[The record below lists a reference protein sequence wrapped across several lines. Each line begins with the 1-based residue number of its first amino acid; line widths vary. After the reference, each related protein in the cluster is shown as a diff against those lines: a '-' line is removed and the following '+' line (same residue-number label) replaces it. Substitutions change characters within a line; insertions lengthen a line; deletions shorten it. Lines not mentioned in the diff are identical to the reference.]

1 MLFIYYPKGSTCQKA
16 KKWLDAQEI
25 SYTERHIV
33 EENPTYE
40 ELKKWQARSGLPI
53 KKFFNTSGMLY
64 KEMQLKDKLPQMSE
78 DEQLKLLATNGMLV
92 KRPVIVDGDT
102 VLTGF
107 RVMDWDQKFPF
118 LREKGHVV
126 SLIGGGGKTTLLYAL
141 SAYCTAKGWRVL
153 TATTTHIRKPV
164 NVPWIAVNEEEN
176 TAWENARKERDRLWQ
191 QGTYV
196 VAGTPA
202 PHEKLTILPES
213 IRSEW
218 ISDADITFLEAD
230 GAKCLPCKFPAAY
243 EPVILPQSDI
253 VLAVAGLS
261 ALYRPL
267 GEVCF
272 RAELAIEAWNRDVCE
287 YGDAAYPKE
296 GKRLLKEVPI
306 SKDTPLTPELLAWLL
321 GSENGA
327 RKDISGRSFFVVLNQ
342 ADTSERR
349 EDGRKVLDILKHSYG
364 IQGILTSFSGPERN
378 QE

>member
-1 MLFIYYPKGSTCQKA
+1 MGREA
-16 KKWLDAQEI
+16 A
-25 SYTERHIV
+25 
-33 EENPTYE
+33 
-40 ELKKWQARSGLPI
+40 
-53 KKFFNTSGMLY
+53 
-64 KEMQLKDKLPQMSE
+64 
-78 DEQLKLLATNGMLV
+78 
-92 KRPVIVDGDT
+92 
-102 VLTGF
+102 
-107 RVMDWDQKFPF
+107 VMDWEQKFPF

-153 TATTTHIRKPV
+153 TTTTTHIRKPV
-164 NVPWIAVNEEEN
+164 NVPWIAVNEEEKTASLECESSECKTSVGIKCVCEN
-176 TAWENARKERDRLWQ
+176 TAWENAGKERDRLWQ

-202 PHEKLTILPES
+202 PHEKLTILPEA
-213 IRSEW
+213 IRGEW

-230 GAKCLPCKFPAAY
+230 GAKCLPCKFPAAH

-306 SKDTPLTPELLAWLL
+306 SKDTSLTPELLAWLL

-364 IQGILTSFSGPERN
+364 IQGILTSFSGTERN
-378 QE
+378 

>member
-1 MLFIYYPKGSTCQKA
+1 MGREA
-16 KKWLDAQEI
+16 A
-25 SYTERHIV
+25 
-33 EENPTYE
+33 
-40 ELKKWQARSGLPI
+40 
-53 KKFFNTSGMLY
+53 
-64 KEMQLKDKLPQMSE
+64 
-78 DEQLKLLATNGMLV
+78 
-92 KRPVIVDGDT
+92 
-102 VLTGF
+102 
-107 RVMDWDQKFPF
+107 VMDWEQSFPF

-126 SLIGGGGKTTLLYAL
+126 SLVGGGGKTTLLYAL

-153 TATTTHIRKPV
+153 TSTTTHIRKPV
-164 NVPWIAVNEEEN
+164 NVPWIAVSEEEKTASLECESININKKAQCEN
-176 TAWENARKERDRLWQ
+176 TAWENAGKYRDRLWQ

-202 PHEKLTILPES
+202 PHEKLTSLPEP

-230 GAKCLPCKFPAAY
+230 GAKCLPCKFPAAH

-306 SKDTPLTPELLAWLL
+306 SKDTSLTPELLAWLL

-342 ADTSERR
+342 ADTPERR
-349 EDGRKVLDILKHSYG
+349 EDGRKVLDILKQSYG
-364 IQGILTSFSGPERN
+364 IQGILTSFLETERN

>member
-1 MLFIYYPKGSTCQKA
+1 MGRKA
-16 KKWLDAQEI
+16 A
-25 SYTERHIV
+25 
-33 EENPTYE
+33 
-40 ELKKWQARSGLPI
+40 
-53 KKFFNTSGMLY
+53 
-64 KEMQLKDKLPQMSE
+64 
-78 DEQLKLLATNGMLV
+78 
-92 KRPVIVDGDT
+92 
-102 VLTGF
+102 
-107 RVMDWDQKFPF
+107 VMDWEQKFPF

-164 NVPWIAVNEEEN
+164 NVPWIAVNEEEKTASLECESSECKTSVGIKCVCEN
-176 TAWENARKERDRLWQ
+176 TAWENAGKERDRLWQ

-202 PHEKLTILPES
+202 PHEKLTILPEA

-230 GAKCLPCKFPAAY
+230 GAKCLPCKFPAAH

-306 SKDTPLTPELLAWLL
+306 SKDTSLTPELLAWLL

-364 IQGILTSFSGPERN
+364 IQGILTSFSGTERN
-378 QE
+378 RE

>member
-1 MLFIYYPKGSTCQKA
+1 MGRKA
-16 KKWLDAQEI
+16 A
-25 SYTERHIV
+25 
-33 EENPTYE
+33 
-40 ELKKWQARSGLPI
+40 
-53 KKFFNTSGMLY
+53 
-64 KEMQLKDKLPQMSE
+64 
-78 DEQLKLLATNGMLV
+78 
-92 KRPVIVDGDT
+92 
-102 VLTGF
+102 
-107 RVMDWDQKFPF
+107 VMDWEQKFPF

-153 TATTTHIRKPV
+153 TTTTTHIRKPV
-164 NVPWIAVNEEEN
+164 NVPWIAVNEEEKTASLECESSECKTSVGIKCVCEN
-176 TAWENARKERDRLWQ
+176 TAWENAGKERDRLWQ

-364 IQGILTSFSGPERN
+364 IQGILTSFSETERN
-378 QE
+378 QG

>member
-1 MLFIYYPKGSTCQKA
+1 MGREA
-16 KKWLDAQEI
+16 A
-25 SYTERHIV
+25 
-33 EENPTYE
+33 
-40 ELKKWQARSGLPI
+40 
-53 KKFFNTSGMLY
+53 
-64 KEMQLKDKLPQMSE
+64 
-78 DEQLKLLATNGMLV
+78 
-92 KRPVIVDGDT
+92 
-102 VLTGF
+102 
-107 RVMDWDQKFPF
+107 VMDWEQKFPF

-153 TATTTHIRKPV
+153 TTTTTHIRKPV
-164 NVPWIAVNEEEN
+164 NVPWIAVNEEEKTASLECESSESKTSVGIKCVCEN
-176 TAWENARKERDRLWQ
+176 TAWENAGKERDRLWQ

-230 GAKCLPCKFPAAY
+230 GAKCLPCKFPAAH

-306 SKDTPLTPELLAWLL
+306 SKDTSLTPELLAWLL

-327 RKDISGRSFFVVLNQ
+327 RKDISGRLFFVVLNQ

-364 IQGILTSFSGPERN
+364 IQGILTSFSGTERN

>member
-1 MLFIYYPKGSTCQKA
+1 MGRKA
-16 KKWLDAQEI
+16 A
-25 SYTERHIV
+25 
-33 EENPTYE
+33 
-40 ELKKWQARSGLPI
+40 
-53 KKFFNTSGMLY
+53 
-64 KEMQLKDKLPQMSE
+64 
-78 DEQLKLLATNGMLV
+78 
-92 KRPVIVDGDT
+92 
-102 VLTGF
+102 
-107 RVMDWDQKFPF
+107 VMDWEQKFPF

-164 NVPWIAVNEEEN
+164 NVPWIAVNEEEKTASLECESSECKTSVGIKCVCEN
-176 TAWENARKERDRLWQ
+176 TAWENAGKERDRLWQ

-230 GAKCLPCKFPAAY
+230 GAKCLPCKFPAAH

-306 SKDTPLTPELLAWLL
+306 SKDTSLTPELLAWLL

>member
-1 MLFIYYPKGSTCQKA
+1 MGREA
-16 KKWLDAQEI
+16 A
-25 SYTERHIV
+25 
-33 EENPTYE
+33 
-40 ELKKWQARSGLPI
+40 
-53 KKFFNTSGMLY
+53 
-64 KEMQLKDKLPQMSE
+64 
-78 DEQLKLLATNGMLV
+78 
-92 KRPVIVDGDT
+92 
-102 VLTGF
+102 
-107 RVMDWDQKFPF
+107 VMDWEQKFPF

-164 NVPWIAVNEEEN
+164 NVPWIAVNEEEKTASLECESSECKTSVGIKCVCEN
-176 TAWENARKERDRLWQ
+176 TAWENAGKERDRLWQ

-230 GAKCLPCKFPAAY
+230 GAKCLPCKFPAAH

-306 SKDTPLTPELLAWLL
+306 SKDTSLTPELLAWLL

>member
-1 MLFIYYPKGSTCQKA
+1 MGREA
-16 KKWLDAQEI
+16 A
-25 SYTERHIV
+25 
-33 EENPTYE
+33 
-40 ELKKWQARSGLPI
+40 
-53 KKFFNTSGMLY
+53 
-64 KEMQLKDKLPQMSE
+64 
-78 DEQLKLLATNGMLV
+78 
-92 KRPVIVDGDT
+92 
-102 VLTGF
+102 
-107 RVMDWDQKFPF
+107 VMDWEQKFPF

-153 TATTTHIRKPV
+153 TTTTTHIRKPV
-164 NVPWIAVNEEEN
+164 NVPWIAVNEEEKTASLECESSECKTSVGIKCVCEN
-176 TAWENARKERDRLWQ
+176 TAWENAGKERDRLWQ

-230 GAKCLPCKFPAAY
+230 GAKCLPCKFPAAH

-306 SKDTPLTPELLAWLL
+306 SKDTSLTPELLAWLL

-327 RKDISGRSFFVVLNQ
+327 RKDISGRSFFAVLNQ

>member
-1 MLFIYYPKGSTCQKA
+1 MGREA
-16 KKWLDAQEI
+16 A
-25 SYTERHIV
+25 
-33 EENPTYE
+33 
-40 ELKKWQARSGLPI
+40 
-53 KKFFNTSGMLY
+53 
-64 KEMQLKDKLPQMSE
+64 
-78 DEQLKLLATNGMLV
+78 
-92 KRPVIVDGDT
+92 
-102 VLTGF
+102 
-107 RVMDWDQKFPF
+107 VMDWEQKFPF

-153 TATTTHIRKPV
+153 TTMTTHIRKPV
-164 NVPWIAVNEEEN
+164 NVPWIAVNEEEKTASLECESSECKTSVGIKCVCEN
-176 TAWENARKERDRLWQ
+176 TAWENAGKERDRLWQ

-202 PHEKLTILPES
+202 PHEKLTILPEA

-230 GAKCLPCKFPAAY
+230 GAKCLPCKFPAAH

-306 SKDTPLTPELLAWLL
+306 SKDTSLTPELLAWLL

>member
-1 MLFIYYPKGSTCQKA
+1 MGREA
-16 KKWLDAQEI
+16 A
-25 SYTERHIV
+25 
-33 EENPTYE
+33 
-40 ELKKWQARSGLPI
+40 
-53 KKFFNTSGMLY
+53 
-64 KEMQLKDKLPQMSE
+64 
-78 DEQLKLLATNGMLV
+78 
-92 KRPVIVDGDT
+92 
-102 VLTGF
+102 
-107 RVMDWDQKFPF
+107 VMDWEQCFPF

-126 SLIGGGGKTTLLYAL
+126 SLVGGGGKTTLLYAL

-153 TATTTHIRKPV
+153 TSTTTHIRKPV
-164 NVPWIAVNEEEN
+164 NVPWIAVNEEEKTASLECESINTNKKAQCEKGVWEDAVYKKAICEDSECKTSVGIKCVCEN
-176 TAWENARKERDRLWQ
+176 TAWENAGKERDCLWQ
-191 QGTYV
+191 QGIYV

-202 PHEKLTILPES
+202 PHEKLTSLPEP

-230 GAKCLPCKFPAAY
+230 GAKCLPCKFPAAH

-287 YGDAAYPKE
+287 YGDEAYPKE
-296 GKRLLKEVPI
+296 GKRLLKKVPI
-306 SKDTPLTPELLAWLL
+306 SKDTSLTPELLAWLL

-342 ADTSERR
+342 ADTPERR
-349 EDGRKVLDILKHSYG
+349 EDGRKILDILKQSYG
-364 IQGILTSFSGPERN
+364 IQGILTSFSGTERN

>member
-1 MLFIYYPKGSTCQKA
+1 MGREA
-16 KKWLDAQEI
+16 A
-25 SYTERHIV
+25 
-33 EENPTYE
+33 
-40 ELKKWQARSGLPI
+40 
-53 KKFFNTSGMLY
+53 
-64 KEMQLKDKLPQMSE
+64 
-78 DEQLKLLATNGMLV
+78 
-92 KRPVIVDGDT
+92 
-102 VLTGF
+102 
-107 RVMDWDQKFPF
+107 VMDWEQKFPF

-164 NVPWIAVNEEEN
+164 NVPWIAVNEEEKTASLECESSECKTSVGIKCVCEN
-176 TAWENARKERDRLWQ
+176 TAWENAGKERDRLWQ

-230 GAKCLPCKFPAAY
+230 GAKCLPCKFPAAH

-306 SKDTPLTPELLAWLL
+306 SKDTSLTPELLAWLL

-364 IQGILTSFSGPERN
+364 IQGILTSFSGTERN
-378 QE
+378 

>member
-1 MLFIYYPKGSTCQKA
+1 MGREA
-16 KKWLDAQEI
+16 A
-25 SYTERHIV
+25 
-33 EENPTYE
+33 
-40 ELKKWQARSGLPI
+40 
-53 KKFFNTSGMLY
+53 
-64 KEMQLKDKLPQMSE
+64 
-78 DEQLKLLATNGMLV
+78 
-92 KRPVIVDGDT
+92 
-102 VLTGF
+102 
-107 RVMDWDQKFPF
+107 VMDWEQKFPF

-153 TATTTHIRKPV
+153 TTTTTHIRKPV
-164 NVPWIAVNEEEN
+164 NVPWIAVNEEEKTASLECESSECKTSVGIKCVCEN
-176 TAWENARKERDRLWQ
+176 TAWENAGKERDRLWQ

-230 GAKCLPCKFPAAY
+230 GAKCLPCKFPAAH

-306 SKDTPLTPELLAWLL
+306 SKDTSLTPELLAWLL

-364 IQGILTSFSGPERN
+364 IQGILTSFSETERN

>member
-1 MLFIYYPKGSTCQKA
+1 
-16 KKWLDAQEI
+16 
-25 SYTERHIV
+25 
-33 EENPTYE
+33 
-40 ELKKWQARSGLPI
+40 
-53 KKFFNTSGMLY
+53 
-64 KEMQLKDKLPQMSE
+64 
-78 DEQLKLLATNGMLV
+78 
-92 KRPVIVDGDT
+92 
-102 VLTGF
+102 
-107 RVMDWDQKFPF
+107 MDWEQKFPF

-164 NVPWIAVNEEEN
+164 NVPWIAVNEEEKTASLECESSECKTSVGIKCVCEN
-176 TAWENARKERDRLWQ
+176 TAWENAGKERDRLWQ

-202 PHEKLTILPES
+202 PHEKLAILPEA

-230 GAKCLPCKFPAAY
+230 GAKCLPCKFPAAH

-306 SKDTPLTPELLAWLL
+306 SKDTSLTPELLAWLL

-364 IQGILTSFSGPERN
+364 IQGILTSFSGTERN
-378 QE
+378 RE

>member
-1 MLFIYYPKGSTCQKA
+1 MGRKA
-16 KKWLDAQEI
+16 A
-25 SYTERHIV
+25 
-33 EENPTYE
+33 
-40 ELKKWQARSGLPI
+40 
-53 KKFFNTSGMLY
+53 
-64 KEMQLKDKLPQMSE
+64 
-78 DEQLKLLATNGMLV
+78 
-92 KRPVIVDGDT
+92 
-102 VLTGF
+102 
-107 RVMDWDQKFPF
+107 VMDWEQKFPF

-153 TATTTHIRKPV
+153 TTTTTHIRKPV
-164 NVPWIAVNEEEN
+164 NVPWIAVNEEEKTASLECESSECKTSVGIKCVCEN
-176 TAWENARKERDRLWQ
+176 TAWENAGKERDRLWQ

-230 GAKCLPCKFPAAY
+230 GAKCLPCKFPAAH

-327 RKDISGRSFFVVLNQ
+327 RKDISGRLFFVVLNQ

-364 IQGILTSFSGPERN
+364 IQGILTSFSGSERN

>member
-1 MLFIYYPKGSTCQKA
+1 MGREA
-16 KKWLDAQEI
+16 A
-25 SYTERHIV
+25 
-33 EENPTYE
+33 
-40 ELKKWQARSGLPI
+40 
-53 KKFFNTSGMLY
+53 
-64 KEMQLKDKLPQMSE
+64 
-78 DEQLKLLATNGMLV
+78 
-92 KRPVIVDGDT
+92 
-102 VLTGF
+102 
-107 RVMDWDQKFPF
+107 VMDWEQKFPF

-164 NVPWIAVNEEEN
+164 NVPWIAVNEEEKTASLECEPINTNKKAQCEN

-202 PHEKLTILPES
+202 PHEKLTILPEA

-230 GAKCLPCKFPAAY
+230 GAKCLPCKFPAAH

-327 RKDISGRSFFVVLNQ
+327 RKDISGRLFFVVLNQ

>member
-1 MLFIYYPKGSTCQKA
+1 MGRKA
-16 KKWLDAQEI
+16 A
-25 SYTERHIV
+25 
-33 EENPTYE
+33 
-40 ELKKWQARSGLPI
+40 
-53 KKFFNTSGMLY
+53 
-64 KEMQLKDKLPQMSE
+64 
-78 DEQLKLLATNGMLV
+78 
-92 KRPVIVDGDT
+92 
-102 VLTGF
+102 
-107 RVMDWDQKFPF
+107 VMDWEQKFPF

-164 NVPWIAVNEEEN
+164 NVPWIAVNEEEKTASLECESSECKTSVGIKCVCEN
-176 TAWENARKERDRLWQ
+176 TAWENAGKERDRLWQ

-202 PHEKLTILPES
+202 PHEKLTILPEA

-230 GAKCLPCKFPAAY
+230 GAKCLPCKFPAAH

-306 SKDTPLTPELLAWLL
+306 SKDTSLTPELLAWLL

-327 RKDISGRSFFVVLNQ
+327 RKDISGRLFFVVLNQ

-364 IQGILTSFSGPERN
+364 IQGILTSFSGSERN

>member
-1 MLFIYYPKGSTCQKA
+1 MGREA
-16 KKWLDAQEI
+16 A
-25 SYTERHIV
+25 
-33 EENPTYE
+33 
-40 ELKKWQARSGLPI
+40 
-53 KKFFNTSGMLY
+53 
-64 KEMQLKDKLPQMSE
+64 
-78 DEQLKLLATNGMLV
+78 
-92 KRPVIVDGDT
+92 
-102 VLTGF
+102 
-107 RVMDWDQKFPF
+107 VMDWEQKFPF

-153 TATTTHIRKPV
+153 TTTTTHIRKPV
-164 NVPWIAVNEEEN
+164 NVPWIAVNEEEKTASLECESSECKTSVGIKCVCEN
-176 TAWENARKERDRLWQ
+176 TAWENAGKERDRLWQ

-202 PHEKLTILPES
+202 PHEKLTILPEA
-213 IRSEW
+213 IRDEW

-230 GAKCLPCKFPAAY
+230 GAKCLPCKFPAAH

-306 SKDTPLTPELLAWLL
+306 SKDTSLTPELLAWLL

>member
-1 MLFIYYPKGSTCQKA
+1 MGREA
-16 KKWLDAQEI
+16 A
-25 SYTERHIV
+25 
-33 EENPTYE
+33 
-40 ELKKWQARSGLPI
+40 
-53 KKFFNTSGMLY
+53 
-64 KEMQLKDKLPQMSE
+64 
-78 DEQLKLLATNGMLV
+78 
-92 KRPVIVDGDT
+92 
-102 VLTGF
+102 
-107 RVMDWDQKFPF
+107 VMDWEQKFPF

-153 TATTTHIRKPV
+153 TTTTTHIRKPV
-164 NVPWIAVNEEEN
+164 NVPWIAVNEEEKTASLECESSECKTSVGIKCVCEN
-176 TAWENARKERDRLWQ
+176 TAWENAGKERDRLWQ

-202 PHEKLTILPES
+202 PHEKLTILPEA

-230 GAKCLPCKFPAAY
+230 GAKCLPCKFPAAH

-253 VLAVAGLS
+253 VLEVAGLS

-306 SKDTPLTPELLAWLL
+306 SKDTSLTPELLAWLL

>member
-1 MLFIYYPKGSTCQKA
+1 MGREA
-16 KKWLDAQEI
+16 A
-25 SYTERHIV
+25 
-33 EENPTYE
+33 
-40 ELKKWQARSGLPI
+40 
-53 KKFFNTSGMLY
+53 
-64 KEMQLKDKLPQMSE
+64 
-78 DEQLKLLATNGMLV
+78 
-92 KRPVIVDGDT
+92 
-102 VLTGF
+102 
-107 RVMDWDQKFPF
+107 VMDLEQCFPF

-126 SLIGGGGKTTLLYAL
+126 SLVGGGGKTTLLYAL

-153 TATTTHIRKPV
+153 TSTTTHIRKPV
-164 NVPWIAVNEEEN
+164 NVPWIAVNEEEKTASLECESININKKAQCEN
-176 TAWENARKERDRLWQ
+176 TAWENAGKERDCLWQ
-191 QGTYV
+191 QGIYV

-202 PHEKLTILPES
+202 PHEKLTSLPEP

-230 GAKCLPCKFPAAY
+230 GAKCLPCKFPAAH

-287 YGDAAYPKE
+287 DGDEAYPKE
-296 GKRLLKEVPI
+296 GKRLLEEVPI
-306 SKDTPLTPELLAWLL
+306 SKDTSLTPELLAWLL

-342 ADTSERR
+342 ADTPERR
-349 EDGRKVLDILKHSYG
+349 EDGRKVLDILKQSYG
-364 IQGILTSFSGPERN
+364 IQGILTSFSGTERN

>member
-1 MLFIYYPKGSTCQKA
+1 MGREA
-16 KKWLDAQEI
+16 A
-25 SYTERHIV
+25 
-33 EENPTYE
+33 
-40 ELKKWQARSGLPI
+40 
-53 KKFFNTSGMLY
+53 
-64 KEMQLKDKLPQMSE
+64 
-78 DEQLKLLATNGMLV
+78 
-92 KRPVIVDGDT
+92 
-102 VLTGF
+102 
-107 RVMDWDQKFPF
+107 VMDWEQKFPF

-153 TATTTHIRKPV
+153 TTTTTHIRKPV
-164 NVPWIAVNEEEN
+164 NVPWIAVNEEEKTASLECESSECKTSVGIKCVCEN
-176 TAWENARKERDRLWQ
+176 TAWENAGKERDRLWQ

-202 PHEKLTILPES
+202 PHEKLTILPEA

-230 GAKCLPCKFPAAY
+230 GAKCLPCKFPAAH

-306 SKDTPLTPELLAWLL
+306 SKDTSLTPELRAWLL

>member
-1 MLFIYYPKGSTCQKA
+1 MGREA
-16 KKWLDAQEI
+16 A
-25 SYTERHIV
+25 
-33 EENPTYE
+33 
-40 ELKKWQARSGLPI
+40 
-53 KKFFNTSGMLY
+53 
-64 KEMQLKDKLPQMSE
+64 
-78 DEQLKLLATNGMLV
+78 
-92 KRPVIVDGDT
+92 
-102 VLTGF
+102 
-107 RVMDWDQKFPF
+107 VMDWEQKFPF

-164 NVPWIAVNEEEN
+164 NVPWIAVNEEEKTASLECESINTNKKAQCEN

-191 QGTYV
+191 QGSYV

-261 ALYRPL
+261 ALYHPL

-306 SKDTPLTPELLAWLL
+306 SKVTPLTPELLAWLL
-321 GSENGA
+321 GRENGA

-364 IQGILTSFSGPERN
+364 IQGILTSFSGTERN

>member
-1 MLFIYYPKGSTCQKA
+1 MGREA
-16 KKWLDAQEI
+16 A
-25 SYTERHIV
+25 
-33 EENPTYE
+33 
-40 ELKKWQARSGLPI
+40 
-53 KKFFNTSGMLY
+53 
-64 KEMQLKDKLPQMSE
+64 
-78 DEQLKLLATNGMLV
+78 
-92 KRPVIVDGDT
+92 
-102 VLTGF
+102 
-107 RVMDWDQKFPF
+107 VMDWEQKFPF

-153 TATTTHIRKPV
+153 TTTTTHIRKPV
-164 NVPWIAVNEEEN
+164 NVPWIAVNEEEKTASLECESSECKTSVGIKCVCEN

-202 PHEKLTILPES
+202 PHEKLAILPEA
-213 IRSEW
+213 IRSKW

-230 GAKCLPCKFPAAY
+230 GAKCLPCKFPAAH

-306 SKDTPLTPELLAWLL
+306 SKDTSLTPELLAWLL

-364 IQGILTSFSGPERN
+364 IQGILTSFSGTERN

>member
-1 MLFIYYPKGSTCQKA
+1 MGREA
-16 KKWLDAQEI
+16 A
-25 SYTERHIV
+25 
-33 EENPTYE
+33 
-40 ELKKWQARSGLPI
+40 
-53 KKFFNTSGMLY
+53 
-64 KEMQLKDKLPQMSE
+64 
-78 DEQLKLLATNGMLV
+78 
-92 KRPVIVDGDT
+92 
-102 VLTGF
+102 
-107 RVMDWDQKFPF
+107 VMDWEQKFPF

-164 NVPWIAVNEEEN
+164 NVPWIAVNEEEKTASLECESSECKTSVGIKCVCEN
-176 TAWENARKERDRLWQ
+176 TAWENAGKERDRLWQ

-230 GAKCLPCKFPAAY
+230 GAKCLPCKFPAAH

-306 SKDTPLTPELLAWLL
+306 SKDTSLTPELLAWLL

-327 RKDISGRSFFVVLNQ
+327 RKDLSGRSFFVVLNQ

>member
-1 MLFIYYPKGSTCQKA
+1 MGRKA
-16 KKWLDAQEI
+16 A
-25 SYTERHIV
+25 
-33 EENPTYE
+33 
-40 ELKKWQARSGLPI
+40 
-53 KKFFNTSGMLY
+53 
-64 KEMQLKDKLPQMSE
+64 
-78 DEQLKLLATNGMLV
+78 
-92 KRPVIVDGDT
+92 
-102 VLTGF
+102 
-107 RVMDWDQKFPF
+107 VMDWEQKFPF

-153 TATTTHIRKPV
+153 MATTTHIRKPV

-176 TAWENARKERDRLWQ
+176 TAWENAGKERDRLWQ

-230 GAKCLPCKFPAAY
+230 GAKCLPCKFPAAH

-306 SKDTPLTPELLAWLL
+306 SKDTSLTPELLAWLL

-327 RKDISGRSFFVVLNQ
+327 RKDISGCSFFVVLNQ

-364 IQGILTSFSGPERN
+364 IQGILTSFSGTERN

>member
-1 MLFIYYPKGSTCQKA
+1 MGREA
-16 KKWLDAQEI
+16 A
-25 SYTERHIV
+25 
-33 EENPTYE
+33 
-40 ELKKWQARSGLPI
+40 
-53 KKFFNTSGMLY
+53 
-64 KEMQLKDKLPQMSE
+64 
-78 DEQLKLLATNGMLV
+78 
-92 KRPVIVDGDT
+92 
-102 VLTGF
+102 
-107 RVMDWDQKFPF
+107 VMDWEQKFPF

-164 NVPWIAVNEEEN
+164 NVPWIAVNEEEKTASLECESSECKTSVGIKCVCEN
-176 TAWENARKERDRLWQ
+176 TAWENAGKERDRLWQ

-230 GAKCLPCKFPAAY
+230 GAKCLPCKFPAAH

-306 SKDTPLTPELLAWLL
+306 SKDTPLTQELLAWLL

-327 RKDISGRSFFVVLNQ
+327 RKDISGRLFFVVLNQ

-364 IQGILTSFSGPERN
+364 IQGILTSFSGTERN
-378 QE
+378 

>member
-1 MLFIYYPKGSTCQKA
+1 DVGKTPCHCGWRYCFNGISGKGMGREA
-16 KKWLDAQEI
+16 A
-25 SYTERHIV
+25 
-33 EENPTYE
+33 
-40 ELKKWQARSGLPI
+40 
-53 KKFFNTSGMLY
+53 
-64 KEMQLKDKLPQMSE
+64 
-78 DEQLKLLATNGMLV
+78 
-92 KRPVIVDGDT
+92 
-102 VLTGF
+102 
-107 RVMDWDQKFPF
+107 VMDWEQKFPF

-153 TATTTHIRKPV
+153 TTTTTHIRKPV

-176 TAWENARKERDRLWQ
+176 TAWENAGKERDRLWQ

-230 GAKCLPCKFPAAY
+230 GAKCLPCKFPAAH

-272 RAELAIEAWNRDVCE
+272 RAEQAIEAWNRDVCE

-364 IQGILTSFSGPERN
+364 IQGILTSFSGTERN

>member
-1 MLFIYYPKGSTCQKA
+1 MGREVA
-16 KKWLDAQEI
+16 
-25 SYTERHIV
+25 
-33 EENPTYE
+33 
-40 ELKKWQARSGLPI
+40 
-53 KKFFNTSGMLY
+53 
-64 KEMQLKDKLPQMSE
+64 
-78 DEQLKLLATNGMLV
+78 
-92 KRPVIVDGDT
+92 
-102 VLTGF
+102 
-107 RVMDWDQKFPF
+107 VMDWEQKFPF

-164 NVPWIAVNEEEN
+164 NVPWIAVNEEEKTASLECESSECKTSVGIKCVCEN
-176 TAWENARKERDRLWQ
+176 TAWENAGKERDRLWQ

-202 PHEKLTILPES
+202 PHEKLTILPEA

-230 GAKCLPCKFPAAY
+230 GAKCLPCKFPAAH

-306 SKDTPLTPELLAWLL
+306 SKDTSLTPELLAWLL

-364 IQGILTSFSGPERN
+364 IQGILTSFSGTERN
-378 QE
+378 

>member
-1 MLFIYYPKGSTCQKA
+1 MGREA
-16 KKWLDAQEI
+16 A
-25 SYTERHIV
+25 
-33 EENPTYE
+33 
-40 ELKKWQARSGLPI
+40 
-53 KKFFNTSGMLY
+53 
-64 KEMQLKDKLPQMSE
+64 
-78 DEQLKLLATNGMLV
+78 
-92 KRPVIVDGDT
+92 
-102 VLTGF
+102 
-107 RVMDWDQKFPF
+107 VMDWEQKFPF

-153 TATTTHIRKPV
+153 TTTTTHIRKPV
-164 NVPWIAVNEEEN
+164 NVPWIAVNEEEKTASLECESSECKTSVGIKCVCEN
-176 TAWENARKERDRLWQ
+176 TAWENAGKERDRLWQ

-202 PHEKLTILPES
+202 PHEKLTILPEA
-213 IRSEW
+213 IRIEW

-230 GAKCLPCKFPAAY
+230 GAKCLPCKFPAAH

-306 SKDTPLTPELLAWLL
+306 SKDTSLTPELLAWLL